1 MRERVRVS
9 DLSLALPGGR
19 TGNWLQDQGDVVGP
33 GLQVFGL
40 HRDVHVLLSTVS
52 ISYHRVVHLD
62 YEDCNANSLMS

>member
-9 DLSLALPGGR
+9 YLSLALPGGR

-40 HRDVHVLLSTVS
+40 HRDVHVLLTTVS
-52 ISYHRVVHLD
+52 SSYNRVVHLD
-62 YEDCNANSLMS
+62 VEDCSEELLR